1 MAEKKRECGH
11 GGYVNGCLSCFAFL
25 CDERDRLREA
35 LRKIQ
40 DALDEALGD
49 EVL

>member
-1 MAEKKRECGH
+1 MKRTCGH
-11 GGYVNGCLSCFAFL
+11 NGWVMTCPTCAEALWE
-25 CDERDRLREA
+25 ERERLREA
-35 LRKIQ
+35 LKKIQ